1 MGTLSVRLPES
12 IHGQLRTVA
21 KKEGVSI
28 NQLINT
34 AVAEK
39 MSALL
44 TEDYL
49 EARARR
55 GDRKKFEAVLAKVPD
70 VEPDPWDRWDDT
82 EPGKRIEHSGPPESR
97 P

>member
-1 MGTLSVRLPES
+1 MGTLSVRLPDS
-12 IHGQLRTVA
+12 IHGQLKTVA

-34 AVAEK
+34 AVTEK

-44 TEDYL
+44 TEEYL

-70 VEPDPWDRWDDT
+70 VEPDPWDRWDDVK
-82 EPGKRIEHSGPPESR
+82 P
-97 P
+97 

>member
-12 IHGQLRTVA
+12 IHGQLKAVA
-21 KKEGVSI
+21 QKEGISI

-49 EARARR
+49 GGRARR
-55 GDRKKFEAVLAKVPD
+55 GDRKAFEAILAKVPD
-70 VEPDPWDRWDDT
+70 AEPDPWDRWDV
-82 EPGKRIEHSGPPESR
+82 EPEHPVQPR
-97 P
+97 AR

>member
-12 IHGQLRTVA
+12 IHGQLKTVA

-28 NQLINT
+28 DQLINT
-34 AVAEK
+34 AVTEK

-44 TEDYL
+44 TEEYL

-55 GDRKKFEAVLAKVPD
+55 GDRKKFEAVLAKVPE
-70 VEPDPWDRWDDT
+70 VEPDPWDRWDDV
-82 EPGKRIEHSGPPESR
+82 EPGERVGETR
-97 P
+97 TR

>member
-1 MGTLSVRLPES
+1 MGTLSVRLPDS
-12 IHGQLRTVA
+12 IHGQLKTVA

-34 AVAEK
+34 AVTEK

-44 TEDYL
+44 TEEYL
-49 EARARR
+49 DARARR

-70 VEPDPWDRWDDT
+70 VEPDPWDRWDDV
-82 EPGKRIEHSGPPESR
+82 EP
-97 P
+97 